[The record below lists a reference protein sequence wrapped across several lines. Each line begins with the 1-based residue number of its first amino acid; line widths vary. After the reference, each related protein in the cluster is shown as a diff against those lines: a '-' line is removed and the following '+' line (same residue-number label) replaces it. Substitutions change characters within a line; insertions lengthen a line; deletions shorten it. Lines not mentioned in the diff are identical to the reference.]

1 MERIKELEERVELLE
16 EAVRIQNKVVEGSME
31 AANYWRE
38 RAMGKLSDAV
48 KEAIFHEEGDV

>member
-1 MERIKELEERVELLE
+1 MDRIKDLQERVELLE
-16 EAVRIQNKVVEGSME
+16 DAVQIQNKVIDGSME